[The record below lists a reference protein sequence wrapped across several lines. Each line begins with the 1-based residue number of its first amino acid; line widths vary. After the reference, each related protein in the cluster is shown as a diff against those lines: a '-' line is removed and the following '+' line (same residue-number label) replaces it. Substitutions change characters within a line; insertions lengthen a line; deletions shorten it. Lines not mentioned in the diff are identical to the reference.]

1 MIKKYIILLV
11 SSVLIFSSC
20 LKEDPPFAMDKVY
33 ETEEG
38 MKTAATGVFSGL
50 AGHGN
55 FSSEYWHLVNLHSG
69 LIQSPRSIDI
79 QTIDKLNVVPNA
91 TYNENVWA
99 GHYQT
104 INAANSFIDAVASK
118 SNLNEVEHNELG
130 QVYFVRSYLYLNLVR
145 LWGRVPLKI
154 GKTTAE
160 SLFAGRTDRGIIYEQ
175 IIADADSAKI
185 HFAKANGLKT
195 FGRPGTYAVNMLLA
209 KVYMTLADAD
219 IEATDLE
226 QDEVLPYLGLSSSEC
241 WTLAEKEALEVEAS
255 GEFSLVPDY
264 ASLWLEETRNSSES
278 IFEIQFN
285 VENSFNGKVWNISKS
300 YKGGA
305 GWSRM
310 GVTPIAVDEFVRAN
324 MVSDIDDVSTDGKG
338 KYTITAGDPRY
349 ASTFIDIYGTY
360 PKTDNK
366 TLYPNDVL
374 KKKKNPV
381 IAKYAIKNLEQTT
394 DATNQNMLIYRYADL
409 LLMLAEIENELD
421 KPAEAAAYANQ
432 VISRARTSENGDGV
446 HPVDLTFTDKD
457 AFRSEIFRQY
467 RYELLG
473 EGHDWFNNHRKG
485 FDWFKLNT
493 LDPHAAW
500 PTRANAD
507 SKGKEVLITF
517 IDDNKQ
523 KMMQLPIPLTEMNT
537 NLEIGYVDQNPGY

>member
-69 LIQSPRSIDI
+69 LIQSPRNIDI

-285 VENSFNGKVWNISKS
+285 VENAFNGKVWNIGKS

-324 MVSDIDDVSTDGKG
+324 MVSDIDDASTDGKG

-349 ASTFIDIYGTY
+349 ASTFIDIYGIY
-360 PKTDNK
+360 PRTDNK
-366 TLYPNDVL
+366 KLYPNEVL
-374 KKKKNPV
+374 KKKKNSV
-381 IAKYAIKNLEQTT
+381 IAKYAIKNLESTT
-394 DATNQNMLIYRYADL
+394 DATNQNMLIYRYGDL

-421 KPAEAAAYANQ
+421 KPAEAIAYVNQ
-432 VISRARTSENGDGV
+432 VITRARTSENGDGV

-457 AFRSEIFRQY
+457 AFRAEIFRQY

-473 EGHDWFNNHRKG
+473 EGQDWFNNRRKG

-500 PTRANAD
+500 PTRANANNNE
-507 SKGKEVLITF
+507 SLITF
-517 IDDNKQ
+517 INDNKQ
-523 KMMQLPIPLTEMNT
+523 KMMQLPIPLSEMNT
-537 NLEIGYVDQNPGY
+537 NQEIDFVDQNPGY